1 MNDYIKGLFYDITDE
16 YSEIDI
22 NYMPLPFNVGMP
34 GDRHMIHVMVGRM
47 VYPRHSFSSEL
58 DKESLEKIEAY
69 NQKLNFVTNSL
80 TVVMNR
86 MIDDGHKITT
96 YVLFPTS
103 YSNAII
109 IEFIPKNKV

>member
-16 YSEIDI
+16 YSEIEI

-47 VYPRHSFSSEL
+47 FMRNEL

-69 NQKLNFVTNSL
+69 NKKLTWVIDSL
-80 TVVMNR
+80 IVVMNR

-103 YSNAII
+103 YSNAIV
-109 IEFIPKNKV
+109 IEFIPIVNFY